1 MKNLKQQIQF
11 LINDAERELHNGNPV
26 ATIRINTLKAVLELI
41 DQEQDRIIKELQTSD
56 KVFGITPNIE
66 VKDAIKIIKG
76 EEKE

>member
-11 LINDAERELHNGNPV
+11 LINDAEREQRNGNPV
-26 ATIRINTLKAVLELI
+26 ATLRIETLKIVLELV
-41 DQEQDRIIKELQTSD
+41 DQEEERIVKELQTSG
-56 KVFGITPNIE
+56 KIFGITPNIE